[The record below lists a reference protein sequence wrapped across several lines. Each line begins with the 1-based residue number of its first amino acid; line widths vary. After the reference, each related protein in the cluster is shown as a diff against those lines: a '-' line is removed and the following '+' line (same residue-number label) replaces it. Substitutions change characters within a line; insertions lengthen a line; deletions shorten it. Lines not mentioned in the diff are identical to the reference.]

1 MFKKINKSL
10 LIAISILLVHV
21 VKAQDLQGTIIDK
34 AEGTPLTGASIKLAG
49 INKGTVSNDKGEFII
64 TNIAAGKIHLIISHT
79 GFEILDTSFQFT
91 GKNNSPIVIGLIAAK
106 EELEEVIIVSSSR
119 TNSRIE
125 DLPTKVEVLGSE
137 EVKEEN
143 GIKPGNIASLLGD
156 IAGIQIQQTS
166 AATGNADMRIQGLQ
180 GKYTQILRDGMP
192 LFGGYA
198 GSFSILQIP
207 PLDLQ
212 QIELVKG
219 ASSTL
224 YGGGAIAGML
234 NLISKK
240 PKLGRPEKSI
250 TLNYSSLKETNFN
263 SFFSGRNKNT
273 GYSLYAGTTQQ
284 KEVDVDKDG
293 FSDVPA
299 VKSVFIH
306 PRFFIYGKDNSTTTL
321 GYTLNYEDRNGGD
334 MAVLN
339 GKPSIAHQF
348 FNQNKTLRNTVDG
361 VWEKKY
367 SDGGMLT
374 AKANYSMMNRD
385 IITNVFGM
393 KGKQASWYSELA
405 YSKKYTVHNLV
416 MGINFNGENFT
427 KQLPDSSLLPNDA
440 FTTMGGFIQD
450 DWRMNDVLTLQSGL
464 RLDHNN
470 TYGNFLLPRMS
481 LMYKVNS
488 KVTMRMGGGAG
499 YKTPS
504 LFNAEMDERDYHYL
518 KGFLPGIQSEK
529 SIGFNYDVN
538 YKTRV
543 NSWELT
549 LNQTVFY
556 NEVSHPIVY
565 SPIKYFDP
573 LYPGYIPTANIYQY
587 TNEASSLSS
596 KGMETYVQAMKAPY
610 EIYIGYVYTD
620 AKRNY
625 NAANPHLPLIAKHKF
640 ATVLAYEFSDDFKLG
655 IESSYTGKQYLDNG
669 TSTNPYLF
677 MAAML
682 KYSVGKAIFV
692 LNCENLLDKR
702 QNKNGSL
709 VIAPLTNP
717 SFPEIWAPLDGR
729 VINLSM
735 HLKW

>member
-1 MFKKINKSL
+1 
-10 LIAISILLVHV
+10 
-21 VKAQDLQGTIIDK
+21 
-34 AEGTPLTGASIKLAG
+34 
-49 INKGTVSNDKGEFII
+49 
-64 TNIAAGKIHLIISHT
+64 
-79 GFEILDTSFQFT
+79 
-91 GKNNSPIVIGLIAAK
+91 
-106 EELEEVIIVSSSR
+106 
-119 TNSRIE
+119 
-125 DLPTKVEVLGSE
+125 
-137 EVKEEN
+137 
-143 GIKPGNIASLLGD
+143 
-156 IAGIQIQQTS
+156 
-166 AATGNADMRIQGLQ
+166 
-180 GKYTQILRDGMP
+180 
-192 LFGGYA
+192 
-198 GSFSILQIP
+198 
-207 PLDLQ
+207 
-212 QIELVKG
+212 LVKG